1 MIEREKFFNPN
12 FSRIKHKWIKSNSA
26 SIDSYSSLLNNN
38 NFEKFWKNKI
48 FEFLENSPREK
59 NFVKISK
66 IISRG
71 IWMGEASRLEQH
83 SSDLSFSLVCSQIS
97 KSKNLKIFQILFLER
112 LKEKEIWK
120 NKMIPTM
127 RRDLVIWNSS
137 LFYPH
142 SYRSNDIKF
151 LKLRNSRDFCSFL
164 LRINLTKIF
173 GSLKLNKMNI

>member
-1 MIEREKFFNPN
+1 MKNSE
-12 FSRIKHKWIKSNSA
+12 RIKFSN
-26 SIDSYSSLLNNN
+26 
-38 NFEKFWKNKI
+38 FWKILPEKKI
-48 FEFLENSPREK
+48 LSKFR
-59 NFVKISK
+59 K